1 MANKETEN
9 CEKFKTMIG
18 GQALIEGI
26 MMRGPEKDA
35 IVIRGK
41 DGLTVEVS
49 PRKLNPP
56 DSWKNW
62 PFIRGIFN
70 FFDAQIVGVKA
81 LLRSADLAPDEMQ
94 EEPSKFDKW
103 LEKKLGSEAFQ
114 KAIVGIAVAMGLLL
128 SIGLFFLLPM
138 VIGGFFDKI
147 ITSTLLLNLVEG
159 VIRMVIF
166 MAYMIL
172 VSRMPDMKRVFSY
185 HGAEHKTIRC
195 APPIGNAG
203 IDQLKRYDAAYIGS
217 TSEKVLYLT
226 FDAGYENGCTEKI
239 LDTLQK
245 HNVKAAFFLVGNY
258 IEKNADL
265 VRRMAEEGHIV
276 GNHTMHHYDMSKIS
290 EKAAFTKELQ
300 DLETLYKDTTGQD
313 MPKYYRP
320 PQGIYSEENLRMAQE
335 LGYRTVFW
343 SLAYVDWNNDS
354 QPTREQAFAKLLPR
368 THPGAVVLL
377 HSTSKT
383 NAEILD
389 ELLTKWE
396 EEGYRFATVE
406 ELFAS

>member
-62 PFIRGIFN
+62 PFIRGVFN

-172 VSRMPDMKRVFSY
+172 ISRMPDMKRVFSY

-195 APPIGNAG
+195 YEAKLPLTVENVRKMTRLHPRCG
-203 IDQLKRYDAAYIGS
+203 
-217 TSEKVLYLT
+217 TSFLLVVMVIS
-226 FDAGYENGCTEKI
+226 I
-239 LDTLQK
+239 LVFSIASSALL
-245 HNVKAAFFLVGNY
+245 AIFPG
-258 IEKNADL
+258 
-265 VRRMAEEGHIV
+265 
-276 GNHTMHHYDMSKIS
+276 
-290 EKAAFTKELQ
+290 
-300 DLETLYKDTTGQD
+300 LETIRG
-313 MPKYYRP
+313 
-320 PQGIYSEENLRMAQE
+320 
-335 LGYRTVFW
+335 
-343 SLAYVDWNNDS
+343 
-354 QPTREQAFAKLLPR
+354 
-368 THPGAVVLL
+368 
-377 HSTSKT
+377 TS
-383 NAEILD
+383 
-389 ELLTKWE
+389 
-396 EEGYRFATVE
+396 G
-406 ELFAS
+406 

>member
-56 DSWKNW
+56 GSWKNW

-195 APPIGNAG
+195 YEA
-203 IDQLKRYDAAYIGS
+203 QLPLTVENCRGMTRLHPRCG
-217 TSEKVLYLT
+217 TSFLFVVV
-226 FDAGYENGCTEKI
+226 AISI
-239 LDTLQK
+239 LLF
-245 HNVKAAFFLVGNY
+245 ALVSAVFPTSNM
-258 IEKNADL
+258 L
-265 VRRMAEEGHIV
+265 VRMLIR
-276 GNHTMHHYDMSKIS
+276 
-290 EKAAFTKELQ
+290 
-300 DLETLYKDTTGQD
+300 
-313 MPKYYRP
+313 
-320 PQGIYSEENLRMAQE
+320 
-335 LGYRTVFW
+335 
-343 SLAYVDWNNDS
+343 LA
-354 QPTREQAFAKLLPR
+354 LLPFVVSISYECNR
-368 THPGAVVLL
+368 FVGRHDNALTRALSAPGMWFQ
-377 HSTSKT
+377 HFTT
-383 NAEILD
+383 NEPDDSMLEVAIEALKLVIPD
-389 ELLTKWE
+389 EAGADRW
-396 EEGYRFATVE
+396 
-406 ELFAS
+406 